1 METKQNET
9 KQVEQKKGKPAKRKW
24 KNPFTSN
31 RFKRG
36 GMSTLLSVVFIA
48 IVVAVNVGVTAL
60 TDRFPSLDI
69 DMTAQGLNTLSD
81 QAMEIAKS
89 VDKDTT
95 ITLIG
100 TEEGYDS
107 NSVYSTY
114 SSYGIESSQV
124 SNLARRLAEANSHI
138 KVEFVD
144 PDTNP
149 TFISEYADDN
159 LTTGKVMVQTE
170 RRHRVLTVT
179 DLFTIE
185 QDQTTGGYSTYSMVD
200 SALAGALELV
210 NMEDVPVFT
219 IATGHGEMLTSD
231 NMASFI
237 SMLEDQNF
245 EVQEIDLLTESI
257 PEGTQVLMLP
267 TPTTDYS
274 EAEVDKLRE
283 YLNNSTNPEALTLLA
298 TSNPT
303 QGSMP
308 NYEAFLEEWGIRVE
322 EGVVAETNTDRMA
335 LADAYGV
342 LVDPSEDYLS
352 GNTYDRLVSY
362 YSAPITKL
370 FDANNGISTCGPP
383 ATAPMW

>member
-114 SSYGIESSQV
+114 SSYGIKSSQV
-124 SNLARRLAEANSHI
+124 SNLARRLAE
-138 KVEFVD
+138 
-144 PDTNP
+144 
-149 TFISEYADDN
+149 
-159 LTTGKVMVQTE
+159 
-170 RRHRVLTVT
+170 
-179 DLFTIE
+179 
-185 QDQTTGGYSTYSMVD
+185 
-200 SALAGALELV
+200 
-210 NMEDVPVFT
+210 
-219 IATGHGEMLTSD
+219 
-231 NMASFI
+231 
-237 SMLEDQNF
+237 
-245 EVQEIDLLTESI
+245 
-257 PEGTQVLMLP
+257 P
-267 TPTTDYS
+267 TPTSPWSLWTRTPTPS
-274 EAEVDKLRE
+274 
-283 YLNNSTNPEALTLLA
+283 SSA
-298 TSNPT
+298 TMPT
-303 QGSMP
+303 
-308 NYEAFLEEWGIRVE
+308 
-322 EGVVAETNTDRMA
+322 TT
-335 LADAYGV
+335 
-342 LVDPSEDYLS
+342 
-352 GNTYDRLVSY
+352 
-362 YSAPITKL
+362 
-370 FDANNGISTCGPP
+370 
-383 ATAPMW
+383 

>member
-138 KVEFVD
+138 TVEFVD

-149 TFISEYADDN
+149 QFISDYADDN
-159 LTTGKVMVQTE
+159 LTTGKVLVRTE
-170 RRHRVLTVT
+170 DRYRVLSIS
-179 DLFTIE
+179 DMFSIE
-185 QDQTTGGYSTYSMVD
+185 QDQSTYATASYSMVD
-200 SALAGALELV
+200 SALASALEMV
-210 NMEDVPVFT
+210 NMDDVPVLA
-219 IATGHGEMLTSD
+219 IATGHNEMLSNS
-231 NMASFI
+231 NMASFVDMME
-237 SMLEDQNF
+237 SQNF
-245 EVQEIDLLTESI
+245 QVVTFDMLTEEI
-257 PEGTQVLMLP
+257 PEDTQVLMIA

-274 EAEVDKLRE
+274 AEEMDKLRTWLDGFANL
-283 YLNNSTNPEALTLLA
+283 YCVGRNGQHRYNNMDHSMVTAFEAVGNILGGAQSKDNVWNVNTEQ
-298 TSNPT
+298 SYHE
-303 QGSMP
+303 SK
-308 NYEAFLEEWGIRVE
+308 EA
-322 EGVVAETNTDRMA
+322 
-335 LADAYGV
+335 
-342 LVDPSEDYLS
+342 
-352 GNTYDRLVSY
+352 
-362 YSAPITKL
+362 K
-370 FDANNGISTCGPP
+370 
-383 ATAPMW
+383 